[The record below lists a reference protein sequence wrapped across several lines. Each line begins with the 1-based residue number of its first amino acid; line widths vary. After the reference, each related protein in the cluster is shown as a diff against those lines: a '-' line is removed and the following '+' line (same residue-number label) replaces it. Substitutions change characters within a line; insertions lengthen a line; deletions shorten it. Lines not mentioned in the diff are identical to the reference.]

1 MLKSPLIEDSLIITE
16 NRLECKYFFLGHA
29 EYLLKNS
36 LTATGAIRS
45 ITATR
50 LATPTLTR
58 AVVRAPIATN
68 KNKASN

>member
-45 ITATR
+45 VTAAR
-50 LATPTLTR
+50 LTAARFTR
-58 AVVRAPIATN
+58 AVTGSPIA
-68 KNKASN
+68 ADSE